1 MKKLTVTLRYV
12 AKVNGV
18 ICDENGLD
26 EVLTRISSDEWMF
39 NTDKDEEISEIEE
52 ALKLFLGMASVP
64 EEEYEIEI
72 A

>member
-1 MKKLTVTLRYV
+1 MKKLTVALRYV

-52 ALKLFLGMASVP
+52 ALKLFLGMAGVP